1 MWRGKPLLAAG
12 LAGLAIVL
20 SGCQEESVQ
29 QEAVVRPVKLFEVA
43 DSSSQQLRHFP
54 GYVAAS
60 DEAEI
65 SFRIPGELVDL
76 PLHEGQHVKKGQLLA
91 RLDDRDVRNE
101 VADSQAG
108 YELAQID
115 FQRKKSLLE
124 RKVLS
129 QADYDQAS
137 ARLKSSKAALNL
149 ARDKLAYTVLKAPF
163 AGRVARLKVENY
175 QFIQA
180 RQTILLLQSDS
191 MVDIHIQVPES
202 IVVNVD
208 ADTVEADYM
217 PQASFTAAPDRRF
230 PVQYKEHATKVTPGA
245 QTYDV
250 VFTMPV
256 PDDLTLL
263 PGMTATVAID
273 LARIIRQRSRIPYV
287 LVPSQAV
294 VNSDIDGRTL
304 VWRYN
309 ADTGRVNAVAITPGR
324 ITEAGIQVL
333 SGLQSGDQVVV
344 AGARQLTEGL
354 KVKPLRQERGL

>member
-1 MWRGKPLLAAG
+1 MWGKPLLVLGFLG
-12 LAGLAIVL
+12 LTIAL
-20 SGCQEESVQ
+20 SGCQKEPAQ
-29 QEAVVRPVKLFEVA
+29 QEALIRPVKLFEVA
-43 DSSSQQLRHFP
+43 GSSSQQLRHFP
-54 GYVAAS
+54 GHVTAS

-65 SFRIPGELVDL
+65 SFRISGELVEL
-76 PLHEGQHVKKGQLLA
+76 PLNEGQHVDKGQLLA

-101 VADSQAG
+101 VADRQAS

-124 RKVLS
+124 RKVIS
-129 QADYDQAS
+129 QADYDKAS
-137 ARLKSSKAALNL
+137 AQLKSSKAALDL

-163 AGRVARLKVENY
+163 AGRVARLEVENH

-180 RQTILLLQSDS
+180 KQTILLLQSDNT
-191 MVDIHIQVPES
+191 VDIHIQVPES

-208 ADTVEADYM
+208 ANTVEAGYM
-217 PQASFTAAPDRRF
+217 PQASFAAAPGRQF
-230 PVQYKEHATKVTPGA
+230 PVQYKEHATKVTPGT

-263 PGMTATVAID
+263 PGMTTTVTID
-273 LARIIRQRSRIPYV
+273 LARIIRQRSQIPYV
-287 LVPSQAV
+287 LIPSQAV
-294 VNSDIDGRTL
+294 VNSDTDGRTL

-309 ADTGRVNAVAITPGR
+309 ADTGQVNAVEVTVGR

-333 SGLQSGDQVVV
+333 SGLQTGDKVVV

-354 KVKPLRQERGL
+354 KVKPLRWERGL